1 MLLLLARL
9 SWTDPAP
16 ERLVEPPALT
26 MSDCLLFTLIPSA
39 IRTGQGT
46 ALAYWRNHFLLADS
60 DRAVTAAA
68 QENLLVFL
76 CCVWRKD
83 GKKNGCQQSLDAGVP
98 PQRVA
103 MAAVAGAT
111 ARRTTVLHNFV

>member
-16 ERLVEPPALT
+16 EGLVEPPALT

-46 ALAYWRNHFLLADS
+46 PLAYWRNHFLLADS
-60 DRAVTAAA
+60 DA
-68 QENLLVFL
+68 QSRHKKICFFSSVLLGA
-76 CCVWRKD
+76 KTKN
-83 GKKNGCQQSLDAGVP
+83 KKWVSAKSNAGVP

>member
-46 ALAYWRNHFLLADS
+46 PLAYWRNHFLLADS

-83 GKKNGCQQSLDAGVP
+83 GKKRVSAKSGCRGSSS
-98 PQRVA
+98 
-103 MAAVAGAT
+103 
-111 ARRTTVLHNFV
+111 ARGYGCCGWRNR